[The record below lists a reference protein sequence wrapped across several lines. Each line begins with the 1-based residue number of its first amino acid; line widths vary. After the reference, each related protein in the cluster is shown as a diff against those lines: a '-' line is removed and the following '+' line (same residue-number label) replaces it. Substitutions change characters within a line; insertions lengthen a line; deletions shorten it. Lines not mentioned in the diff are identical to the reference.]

1 MILFQSIRMALMS
14 IVGNKVRSFLTML
27 GIIIGVSSVILLVSV
42 GQGVTGQITSQFS
55 DLGTNQL
62 TVMIAGRGTVTSL
75 TNEEVAAF
83 GKLPGVDQVS
93 PTISSNVTAKYLS
106 VHTTVSLEGI
116 TPSYEKV
123 QNFHVQSGRF
133 LLDIDNEYRQKTA
146 LIGTETAK
154 KLFGAENPVGHELQL
169 NGTTFKIV
177 GLLQAKGSSLSG
189 SNDKKILIPLASSE
203 RLLQSKGIQTF
214 AITALS
220 ETDVAPVKAAV
231 SQILDKKFLHAKD
244 AYSIFDSKQMLD
256 TLKKTSGTLS
266 MALAG
271 IAGISLFVG
280 GIGIMNIMII
290 SVNERTRE
298 IGIRKAIG
306 AKKIDVLLQFIIES
320 VVLSTLGGIIG
331 IGVGLGLTWLV
342 GQLTALQ
349 VGYAWNMVTISFIF
363 SLFIGVFFGIMPAN
377 KAARL
382 RPIYALR
389 TD

>member
-220 ETDVAPVKAAV
+220 ENDVAPVKAAV

>member
-203 RLLQSKGIQTF
+203 RLLQSKGIQT
-214 AITALS
+214 L
-220 ETDVAPVKAAV
+220 P
-231 SQILDKKFLHAKD
+231 
-244 AYSIFDSKQMLD
+244 
-256 TLKKTSGTLS
+256 
-266 MALAG
+266 
-271 IAGISLFVG
+271 
-280 GIGIMNIMII
+280 
-290 SVNERTRE
+290 
-298 IGIRKAIG
+298 
-306 AKKIDVLLQFIIES
+306 
-320 VVLSTLGGIIG
+320 
-331 IGVGLGLTWLV
+331 
-342 GQLTALQ
+342 
-349 VGYAWNMVTISFIF
+349 
-363 SLFIGVFFGIMPAN
+363 
-377 KAARL
+377 
-382 RPIYALR
+382 
-389 TD
+389 

>member
-1 MILFQSIRMALMS
+1 MILAQSIRMAVMS
-14 IVGNKVRSFLTML
+14 IVGNKIRSFLTML
-27 GIIIGVSSVILLVSV
+27 GIVIGVSSVILLVSV

-62 TVMIAGRGTVTSL
+62 TVMITGRGAVTSL
-75 TNEEVAAF
+75 TAEEVAAF
-83 GKLPGVDQVS
+83 SKVPGVNQVS
-93 PTISSNVTAKYLS
+93 PTISSNVTAKYRN
-106 VHTTVSLEGI
+106 VHTNVSLEGI
-116 TPSYEKV
+116 TASYEKV

-133 LLDIDNEYRQKTA
+133 LLDIDNEYRQKAA

-154 KLFGAENPVGHELQL
+154 KLFGADNPVGREIQL
-169 NGTTFKIV
+169 NGTSFQIV

-189 SNDKKILIPLASSE
+189 SNDKKILIPLSTSE

-214 AITALS
+214 TVTALS
-220 ETDVAPVKAAV
+220 DKDVASVKTAIG
-231 SQILDKKFLHAKD
+231 QILDRKFLRAKD
-244 AYSIFDSKQMLD
+244 AYSVFDSKQMLD

-266 MALAG
+266 LALAG

-306 AKKIDVLLQFIIES
+306 AKKMDILLQFIIES
-320 VVLSTLGGIIG
+320 MVLSTMGGILG
-331 IGVGLGLTWLV
+331 IGAGLGLTWLV

-349 VGYAWNMVTISFIF
+349 VGYAWNMVNISFLF
-363 SLFIGVFFGIMPAN
+363 SLFIGVFFGILPAS

-382 RPIYALR
+382 RPIQALR

>member
-1 MILFQSIRMALMS
+1 MILAQSIRMAVMS

-27 GIIIGVSSVILLVSV
+27 GIVIGVSSVILLVSV

-62 TVMIAGRGTVTSL
+62 TVMITGRGAVTSL
-75 TNEEVAAF
+75 TAEEVAAF
-83 GKLPGVDQVS
+83 SRVPGVDQVS
-93 PTISSNVTAKYLS
+93 PTISSNVTAKYRN
-106 VHTTVSLEGI
+106 VHTNVSLEGI

-133 LLDIDNEYRQKTA
+133 LLDIDNEYRQKAA

-154 KLFGAENPVGHELQL
+154 KLFGADNPVGREIQL
-169 NGTTFKIV
+169 NGSSFQIV
-177 GLLQAKGSSLSG
+177 GLLQAKGTSLSG
-189 SNDKKILIPLASSE
+189 SNDKKILIPLSTSE

-214 AITALS
+214 TVTALS
-220 ETDVAPVKAAV
+220 DKDVASVKTAIG
-231 SQILDKKFLHAKD
+231 QILDRKFLRAKD
-244 AYSIFDSKQMLD
+244 AYSVFDSKQMLD

-266 MALAG
+266 LALAG

-306 AKKIDVLLQFIIES
+306 AKKIDILLQFIIES
-320 VVLSTLGGIIG
+320 MVLSTLGGILG
-331 IGVGLGLTWLV
+331 IGAGLGLTWLV

-349 VGYAWNMVTISFIF
+349 VGYAWNMVNISFLF
-363 SLFIGVFFGIMPAN
+363 SLFIGVFFGILPAS

-382 RPIYALR
+382 RPIQALR

>member
-1 MILFQSIRMALMS
+1 MMLVQSIRMALMS
-14 IVGNKVRSFLTML
+14 IAGNKVRSFLTML

-62 TVMIAGRGTVTSL
+62 TVMINGRGAVTSL
-75 TNEEVAAF
+75 TNEEVAAM
-83 GKLPGVDQVS
+83 GRLPGVDQVS
-93 PTISSNVTAKYLS
+93 PTVSSTVTAKYLNA
-106 VHTTVSLEGI
+106 HTNVSLEGI

-154 KLFGAENPVGHELQL
+154 KLFGAEHPVGRELQL
-169 NGTTFKIV
+169 NGSTFKIV
-177 GLLQAKGSSLSG
+177 GLLQTKGTSLSG
-189 SNDKKILIPLASSE
+189 SNDKKILIPLASAE

-214 AITALS
+214 AVTALS
-220 ETDVAPVKAAV
+220 DKDVAPVKAAV
-231 SQILDKKFLHAKD
+231 GQILDKKFLHAKD
-244 AYSIFDSKQMLD
+244 SYSIFDSKQMLD
-256 TLKKTSGTLS
+256 TLKATSGTLS
-266 MALAG
+266 LALAG

-306 AKKIDVLLQFIIES
+306 AKRIDILLQFIIES

-331 IGVGLGLTWLV
+331 IGAGLGLTWLV
-342 GQLTALQ
+342 GQSGALK
-349 VGYAWNMVTISFIF
+349 VGYAWNMVTISFLF
-363 SLFIGVFFGIMPAN
+363 SLLIGVFFGLLPAN

>member
-1 MILFQSIRMALMS
+1 MILAQSIRMAVMS

-27 GIIIGVSSVILLVSV
+27 GIVIGVSSVILLVSV

-62 TVMIAGRGTVTSL
+62 TVMITGRGAVTSL
-75 TNEEVAAF
+75 TAEEVAAF
-83 GKLPGVDQVS
+83 SRVPRVDQVS
-93 PTISSNVTAKYLS
+93 PTISSNVTAKYRN
-106 VHTTVSLEGI
+106 VHTNVSLEGI
-116 TPSYEKV
+116 TASYEKV

-133 LLDIDNEYRQKTA
+133 LLDIDNEYRQKAA

-154 KLFGAENPVGHELQL
+154 KLFGADNPVGREIQL
-169 NGTTFKIV
+169 NGTSFQIV
-177 GLLQAKGSSLSG
+177 GLLQAKGTSLSG
-189 SNDKKILIPLASSE
+189 SNDKKILIPLSTSE

-214 AITALS
+214 TVTALS
-220 ETDVAPVKAAV
+220 DKDVASVKTAIG
-231 SQILDKKFLHAKD
+231 QILDRKFLRAKD
-244 AYSIFDSKQMLD
+244 AYSVFDSKQMLD

-266 MALAG
+266 LALAG

-306 AKKIDVLLQFIIES
+306 AKKIDILLQFIIES
-320 VVLSTLGGIIG
+320 MVLSTMGGILG
-331 IGVGLGLTWLV
+331 IGAGLGLTWLV

-349 VGYAWNMVTISFIF
+349 VGYAWNMVNISFLF
-363 SLFIGVFFGIMPAN
+363 SLFIGVFFGILPAS

-382 RPIYALR
+382 RPIQALR

>member
-1 MILFQSIRMALMS
+1 MILAQSIRMAVMS

-27 GIIIGVSSVILLVSV
+27 GIVIGVSSVILLVSV

-62 TVMIAGRGTVTSL
+62 TVMITGRGAVTSL
-75 TNEEVAAF
+75 TAEEVAGF
-83 GKLPGVDQVS
+83 SRVPGVDQVS
-93 PTISSNVTAKYLS
+93 PTISSNVTAKYHNL
-106 VHTTVSLEGI
+106 HTNVSLEGI

-133 LLDIDNEYRQKTA
+133 LLDIDNEYRQKAA

-154 KLFGAENPVGHELQL
+154 KLFGADNPVGREIQL
-169 NGTTFKIV
+169 NGTSFQIV
-177 GLLQAKGSSLSG
+177 GLLQTKGTSLSG
-189 SNDKKILIPLASSE
+189 SNDKKILIPLSTSE

-214 AITALS
+214 TVTALS
-220 ETDVAPVKAAV
+220 DKDVASVKTAIG
-231 SQILDKKFLHAKD
+231 QILDRKFLRAKD
-244 AYSIFDSKQMLD
+244 AYSVFDSKQMLD

-266 MALAG
+266 LALAG

-306 AKKIDVLLQFIIES
+306 AKKIDILLQFIIES
-320 VVLSTLGGIIG
+320 TVLSTMGGILG
-331 IGVGLGLTWLV
+331 IGAGLGLTWLA

-349 VGYAWNMVTISFIF
+349 VGYAWNMVSISFLF
-363 SLFIGVFFGIMPAN
+363 SLFIGVFFGILPAN

>member
-1 MILFQSIRMALMS
+1 MILAQSIRMAVMS

-62 TVMIAGRGTVTSL
+62 TVMITGRGAVTSL
-75 TNEEVAAF
+75 TTEEVAAF
-83 GKLPGVDQVS
+83 TRIPGVDQVS
-93 PTISSNVTAKYLS
+93 PTISSNVTAKYRN
-106 VHTTVSLEGI
+106 VHTNVSLEGI

-133 LLDIDNEYRQKTA
+133 LLDMDNEYRQKTA

-154 KLFGAENPVGHELQL
+154 KLFGTDNPVGREIQL
-169 NGTTFKIV
+169 NGTSFQIV
-177 GLLQAKGSSLSG
+177 GLLQAKGTSLSE
-189 SNDKKILIPLASSE
+189 SNDKKILIPLASAE

-214 AITALS
+214 AVTALS
-220 ETDVAPVKAAV
+220 DKEVAPVKAAV
-231 SQILDKKFLHAKD
+231 GQILDKKFLHAKD
-244 AYSIFDSKQMLD
+244 SYSIFDSKQMLD

-266 MALAG
+266 LALAG

-306 AKKIDVLLQFIIES
+306 AKRIDILLQFIIES

-331 IGVGLGLTWLV
+331 IGAGLGLTWLV
-342 GQLTALQ
+342 GQSTVLK
-349 VGYAWNMVTISFIF
+349 VGYAWNMVTISFLF
-363 SLFIGVFFGIMPAN
+363 SLFIGVFFGLLPAN

>member
-1 MILFQSIRMALMS
+1 MILAQSIRMAVMS

-27 GIIIGVSSVILLVSV
+27 GIVIGVSSVILLVSV

-62 TVMIAGRGTVTSL
+62 TVMITGRGAVTSL
-75 TNEEVAAF
+75 TAEEVAAF
-83 GKLPGVDQVS
+83 SRVPGVDQVS
-93 PTISSNVTAKYLS
+93 PTISSNVTAKYRN
-106 VHTTVSLEGI
+106 VHTNVSLEGI
-116 TPSYEKV
+116 TASYEKV

-133 LLDIDNEYRQKTA
+133 LLDIDNEYRQKAA

-154 KLFGAENPVGHELQL
+154 KLFGADNPVGREIQL
-169 NGTTFKIV
+169 NGTSFQIV
-177 GLLQAKGSSLSG
+177 GLLQAKGTSLSG
-189 SNDKKILIPLASSE
+189 SNDKKILIPLSTSE

-214 AITALS
+214 TVTALS
-220 ETDVAPVKAAV
+220 DKDVASVKTAIG
-231 SQILDKKFLHAKD
+231 QILDRKFLRAKD
-244 AYSIFDSKQMLD
+244 AYSVFDSKQMLD

-266 MALAG
+266 LALAG

-306 AKKIDVLLQFIIES
+306 AKKIDILLQFIIES
-320 VVLSTLGGIIG
+320 MVLSTMGGILG
-331 IGVGLGLTWLV
+331 IGAGLGLTWLV

-349 VGYAWNMVTISFIF
+349 VGYAWNMVNISFLF
-363 SLFIGVFFGIMPAN
+363 SLFIGVFFGILPAS

-382 RPIYALR
+382 RPIQALR

>member
-1 MILFQSIRMALMS
+1 M
-14 IVGNKVRSFLTML
+14 
-27 GIIIGVSSVILLVSV
+27 
-42 GQGVTGQITSQFS
+42 
-55 DLGTNQL
+55 
-62 TVMIAGRGTVTSL
+62 
-75 TNEEVAAF
+75 
-83 GKLPGVDQVS
+83 DQVS
-93 PTISSNVTAKYLS
+93 PTISSNVTAKYRN
-106 VHTTVSLEGI
+106 VHTNVSLEGI

-133 LLDIDNEYRQKTA
+133 LLDMDNEYRQKTA

-154 KLFGAENPVGHELQL
+154 KLFGTDNPVGREIQL
-169 NGTTFKIV
+169 NGTSFQIV
-177 GLLQAKGSSLSG
+177 GLLQAKGTSLSE
-189 SNDKKILIPLASSE
+189 SNDKKILIPLASAE

-214 AITALS
+214 AVTALS
-220 ETDVAPVKAAV
+220 DKEVAPVKAAV
-231 SQILDKKFLHAKD
+231 GQILDKKFLHAKD
-244 AYSIFDSKQMLD
+244 SYSIFDSKQMLD

-266 MALAG
+266 LALAG

-306 AKKIDVLLQFIIES
+306 AKRIDILLQFIIES

-331 IGVGLGLTWLV
+331 IGAGLGLTWLV
-342 GQLTALQ
+342 GQSTVLK
-349 VGYAWNMVTISFIF
+349 VGYAWNMVTISFLF
-363 SLFIGVFFGIMPAN
+363 SLFIGVFFGLLPAN

>member
-1 MILFQSIRMALMS
+1 M
-14 IVGNKVRSFLTML
+14 
-27 GIIIGVSSVILLVSV
+27 
-42 GQGVTGQITSQFS
+42 
-55 DLGTNQL
+55 
-62 TVMIAGRGTVTSL
+62 
-75 TNEEVAAF
+75 
-83 GKLPGVDQVS
+83 
-93 PTISSNVTAKYLS
+93 
-106 VHTTVSLEGI
+106 
-116 TPSYEKV
+116 
-123 QNFHVQSGRF
+123 
-133 LLDIDNEYRQKTA
+133 
-146 LIGTETAK
+146 
-154 KLFGAENPVGHELQL
+154 
-169 NGTTFKIV
+169 
-177 GLLQAKGSSLSG
+177 
-189 SNDKKILIPLASSE
+189 
-203 RLLQSKGIQTF
+203 
-214 AITALS
+214 S

>member
-1 MILFQSIRMALMS
+1 MILAQSIRMAVMS

-27 GIIIGVSSVILLVSV
+27 GIVIGVSSVILLVSV

-62 TVMIAGRGTVTSL
+62 TVMITGRGAVTSL
-75 TNEEVAAF
+75 TAEEVAAF
-83 GKLPGVDQVS
+83 SRVPGVDLVS
-93 PTISSNVTAKYLS
+93 PTISSNVTAKYRNL
-106 VHTTVSLEGI
+106 HTNVSLEGI

-133 LLDIDNEYRQKTA
+133 LLDIDNEYRQKAA

-154 KLFGAENPVGHELQL
+154 KLFGADNPVGREIQL
-169 NGTTFKIV
+169 NGTSFQIV
-177 GLLQAKGSSLSG
+177 GLLQTKGTSLSG
-189 SNDKKILIPLASSE
+189 SNDKKILIPLSTSE

-214 AITALS
+214 TVTALS
-220 ETDVAPVKAAV
+220 DKDVESVKTAIG
-231 SQILDKKFLHAKD
+231 QILDRKFLRAKD
-244 AYSIFDSKQMLD
+244 AYSVFDSKQMLD

-266 MALAG
+266 LALAG

-306 AKKIDVLLQFIIES
+306 AKKIDILLQFIIES
-320 VVLSTLGGIIG
+320 TVLSTMGGILG
-331 IGVGLGLTWLV
+331 IGAGLGLTWLA

-349 VGYAWNMVTISFIF
+349 VGYAWNMVSISFLF
-363 SLFIGVFFGIMPAN
+363 SLFIGVFFGILPAN

>member
-1 MILFQSIRMALMS
+1 MILAQSIRMAVMS

-27 GIIIGVSSVILLVSV
+27 GIVIGVSSVILLVSV

-62 TVMIAGRGTVTSL
+62 TVIITGRGAVTSL
-75 TNEEVAAF
+75 TAEEVAAF
-83 GKLPGVDQVS
+83 SRVPGVDQVS
-93 PTISSNVTAKYLS
+93 PTISSNVTAKYRN
-106 VHTTVSLEGI
+106 VHTNVSLEGI
-116 TPSYEKV
+116 TASYEKV

-133 LLDIDNEYRQKTA
+133 LLDIDNEYRQKAA

-154 KLFGAENPVGHELQL
+154 KLFGADNPVGREIQL
-169 NGTTFKIV
+169 NGTSFQIV
-177 GLLQAKGSSLSG
+177 GLLQAKGTSLSG
-189 SNDKKILIPLASSE
+189 SNDKKILIPLSTSE

-214 AITALS
+214 TVTALS
-220 ETDVAPVKAAV
+220 DKDVASVKTAIG
-231 SQILDKKFLHAKD
+231 QILDRKFLRAKD
-244 AYSIFDSKQMLD
+244 AYSVFDSKQMLD

-266 MALAG
+266 LALAG

-306 AKKIDVLLQFIIES
+306 AKKIDILLQFIIES
-320 VVLSTLGGIIG
+320 MVLSTMGGILG
-331 IGVGLGLTWLV
+331 IGAGLGLTWLV

-349 VGYAWNMVTISFIF
+349 VGYAWNMVNISFLF
-363 SLFIGVFFGIMPAN
+363 SLFIGVFFGILPAS

-382 RPIYALR
+382 RPIQALR

>member
-1 MILFQSIRMALMS
+1 MILAQSIRMAVMS
-14 IVGNKVRSFLTML
+14 IVGNKIRSFLTML
-27 GIIIGVSSVILLVSV
+27 GIVIGVSSVILLVSV

-62 TVMIAGRGTVTSL
+62 TVMITGRGAVTSL
-75 TNEEVAAF
+75 TAEEVAAF
-83 GKLPGVDQVS
+83 SKVPGVDQVS
-93 PTISSNVTAKYLS
+93 PTISSNVTAKYRN
-106 VHTTVSLEGI
+106 VHTNVSLEGI
-116 TPSYEKV
+116 TASYEKV

-133 LLDIDNEYRQKTA
+133 LLDIDNEYRQKAA

-154 KLFGAENPVGHELQL
+154 KLFGADNPVGREIQL
-169 NGTTFKIV
+169 NGTSFQLV

-189 SNDKKILIPLASSE
+189 SNDKKILIPLSTSE

-214 AITALS
+214 TVTALS
-220 ETDVAPVKAAV
+220 DKDVASVKTAIG
-231 SQILDKKFLHAKD
+231 QILDRKFLRAKD
-244 AYSIFDSKQMLD
+244 AYSVFDSKQMLD

-266 MALAG
+266 LALAG

-306 AKKIDVLLQFIIES
+306 AKKMDILLQFIIES
-320 VVLSTLGGIIG
+320 MVLSTMGGILG
-331 IGVGLGLTWLV
+331 IGAGLGLTWLV

-349 VGYAWNMVTISFIF
+349 VGYAWNMVNISFLF
-363 SLFIGVFFGIMPAN
+363 SLFIGVFFGILPAS

-382 RPIYALR
+382 RPIQALR